1 MNKKALISGIVL
13 MILITTLGAFA
24 AHGLKPKLTIEQR
37 NALDTATIFGL
48 AGSLS
53 LMIISKLK
61 GLKNT
66 HIYTL
71 LLGYILFS
79 LSIYLIGYGHS
90 IQQSWQTFLWPV
102 TPLGGVLQILAW
114 SMILINQI
122 KAK

>member
-1 MNKKALISGIVL
+1 MNKKALISGIIL

-37 NALDTATIFGL
+37 SAIDTATIFGL

-53 LMIISKLK
+53 LMILSKLK

-66 HIYTL
+66 HIFTL
-71 LLGYILFS
+71 LLGYFLFS
-79 LSIYLIGYGHS
+79 FSIYLIGYGHS

-102 TPLGGVLQILAW
+102 TPLGGILQILAW

-122 KAK
+122 KEK